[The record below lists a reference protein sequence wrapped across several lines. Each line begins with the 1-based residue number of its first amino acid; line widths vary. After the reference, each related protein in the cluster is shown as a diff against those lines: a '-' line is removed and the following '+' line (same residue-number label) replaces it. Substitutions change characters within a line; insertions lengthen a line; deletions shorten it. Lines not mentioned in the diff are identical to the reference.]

1 VIAYESEWNTYP
13 DGSVANSYSGN
24 QVSVAEAIRIMADT
38 CRGVEHLHVR
48 GILHRDI
55 KPGNL
60 QLTRTGS
67 ASNGKESS

>member
-1 VIAYESEWNTYP
+1 MEYL
-13 DGSVANSYSGN
+13 SGWKRRRYFGKP
-24 QVSVAEAIRIMADT
+24 VPVAEAIRIMADT

-60 QLTRTGS
+60 LLTPPGN
-67 ASNGKESS
+67 A